1 MDAMTVSSLDKIET
15 FDSWAQDYYEPAA
28 LRYYDAAIAR
38 MVKVLNPSPG
48 STVLDAGCGTGVHSI
63 RVAKLGHRV
72 QSVDISEVVIQT
84 ARRNAEQAGVGDK
97 IGFEQA
103 DLTKLQFA
111 DSTFENIFSW
121 GVIIHIPA
129 IDQAIRELVRVLQPG
144 GRLALQIT
152 NSRALDYS
160 IEKLARGVLRKPLVG
175 QEKLPFGVGGWCDM
189 HGGKLYNWRTDIR
202 EVTKLMNDLGLK
214 RIHRSAAEFTEMQR
228 RVPLAPARTTLRLL
242 NRTWFKLHLPAGPA
256 ITNLLVFQKPS

>member
-1 MDAMTVSSLDKIET
+1 MTVSSLDKIET
-15 FDSWAQDYYEPAA
+15 FDSWAQDYYEPSA

-38 MVKVLNPSPG
+38 MVKVLAPSPG

-63 RVAKLGHRV
+63 RVARLGHRMKA
-72 QSVDISEVVIQT
+72 VDISDVVLQT
-84 ARRNAEQAGVGDK
+84 ARRNAQQAGVDDK
-97 IGFEQA
+97 IDFEQA

-121 GVIIHIPA
+121 GVIIHIPE

-152 NSRALDYS
+152 NSRAWDYS
-160 IEKLARGVLRKPLVG
+160 IETLGRALLRKPLVG
-175 QEKLPFGVGGWCDM
+175 QEKLHFGVGGWCDM
-189 HGGKLYNWRTDIR
+189 HGGKLYNWRTDIKA
-202 EVTKLMNDLGLK
+202 VTKLMDNLGLK
-214 RIHRSAAEFTEMQR
+214 RIHRSAAEFTELQR
-228 RVPLAPARTTLRLL
+228 RVPLAPARTALRLI
-242 NRTWFKLHLPAGPA
+242 NRGWFKMHLPAGPA